1 MEGSITLLCAQPA
14 GIQEE
19 EEAEEEQEEEQQQQE
34 QEEEAAAEPA
44 AAEPAEEEQEEEE
57 SWAGNGTG
65 ILPAVRS
72 RSVDLNGLLP
82 SLP

>member
-14 GIQEE
+14 GIQEEE

-34 QEEEAAAEPA
+34 QEEEA